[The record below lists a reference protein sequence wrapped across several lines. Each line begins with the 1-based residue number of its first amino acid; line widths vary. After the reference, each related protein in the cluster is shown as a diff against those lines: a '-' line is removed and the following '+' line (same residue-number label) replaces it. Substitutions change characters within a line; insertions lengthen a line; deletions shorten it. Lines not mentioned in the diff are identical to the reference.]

1 MEKKILVT
9 GATGTI
15 GKALIKA
22 LTEQKANFIAATRD
36 VNKLPQEVK
45 GIAFDFE
52 DASSFAKATAG
63 VDRVFLLAPPLN
75 TLADQL
81 LYPFIDHL
89 HKENIKRVVYV
100 SALEMDA
107 LPKMPFHSNV
117 IKRLQSSGFD
127 LTVLQPSFFAQ
138 NFKNYEFENITK
150 HNIIYAVAGEGKV
163 GFVDAEDIGRVA
175 ATALTADGHSGK
187 FYEITG
193 PELLSYSDAA
203 KVISEV
209 IGKTIVYPNPTA
221 EQFSQTLAQAG
232 APPFIADYMIDVY
245 SLFANNRVNRITSV
259 VKNVTGRK
267 PTSFKEVIKRDF
279 LKQ

>member
-22 LTEQKANFIAATRD
+22 LTEQKANFVAATRD
-36 VNKLPQEVK
+36 VNKLPQKVNA
-45 GIAFDFE
+45 IAFDFE
-52 DASSFAKATAG
+52 DASSFAKATAD

-75 TLADQL
+75 TKADDL
-81 LYPFIDHL
+81 LIPFIEHL
-89 HKENIKRVVYV
+89 EQEKIKRVVYV
-100 SALEMDA
+100 SALEIDA
-107 LPKMPFHSNV
+107 LPSMPFHANT
-117 IKRLQSSGFD
+117 IKLMQSKGFE

-175 ATALTADGHSGK
+175 ATALTTHGHSGK

-193 PELLSYSDAA
+193 PELLSYFDAA
-203 KVISEV
+203 NVISEV

-221 EQFSQTLAQAG
+221 EQFTQTLAQAG
-232 APPFIADYMIDVY
+232 APAFIADYMIDVY
-245 SLFANNRVNRITSV
+245 SLIANNRVNKVTSV
-259 VKNVTGRK
+259 VENVTGRK
-267 PTSFKEVIKRDF
+267 PTSLKEVIKRDF
-279 LKQ
+279 SK